1 MEKYDLIVAG
11 GGFTGVAAAVCAAR
25 EGVRVLLIDKSAFL
39 GGAACNCYVNPFM
52 SWRTEKDGKRFAIS
66 DGIFTEMLERMRD
79 IGAFLDDSLRLGST
93 FNEELLKLVMDRM
106 TAEAGVDVLLHSFI
120 SHVEKEGE
128 RIVSVATT
136 GKSGEHTFFAD
147 YFIDATGDADVA
159 TLAGCPTHLG
169 REDNMCQPMTLC
181 FRLSGVDVEKVYELR
196 ESIQSLYR
204 QYREEGKI
212 KNPREDVMWFRHTS
226 DGVLHLNS
234 TRVIRLNPVDVFDLT
249 KAEREAR
256 EQMYELF
263 LFLKNNFE
271 PFRNCRLLSS
281 APEIGV
287 RESRMIVG
295 EYVLDTPEM
304 KACTKFADSIAA
316 CRYDIDIHS
325 PDGAGTSHYYFEK
338 GTYYTIPY
346 RCLLPKNA
354 ENLLVA
360 GRCISSTHEAQASYR
375 IMPVCT
381 TLGQAAGSAIAVAKN
396 SGVAAVKQVDV
407 AQLQALLKKNGAF
420 IGV

>member
-1 MEKYDLIVAG
+1 MARYDLIVAG

-25 EGVRVLLIDKSAFL
+25 EGVRVLLIDKSGFL

-52 SWRTEKDGKRFAIS
+52 SWRTEKDGERFAIS
-66 DGIFTEMLERMRD
+66 DGIFTEMVERMRD
-79 IGAFLDDSLRLGST
+79 IGAFRDPSLQAGST
-93 FNEELLKLVMDRM
+93 FNEELLKLVLDRM
-106 TAEAGVDVLLHSFI
+106 TDEAGVDVLLHSFV
-120 SHVEKEGE
+120 SRVEKDGE
-128 RIVSVATT
+128 RIVSVTTT

-159 TLAGCPTHLG
+159 DLAGCPTHLG
-169 REDNMCQPMTLC
+169 REDHLCQPMTLC
-181 FRLSGVDVEKVYELR
+181 FRLSGVEVDRLHDLHA
-196 ESIQSLYR
+196 SINEFYR
-204 QYREEGKI
+204 QQQQEGKI
-212 KNPREDVMWFRHTS
+212 KNPREDIMWFRHTS

-234 TRVIRLNPVDVFDLT
+234 TRIIRLNPVDVFDLT
-249 KAEREAR
+249 RAEREAR
-256 EQMYELF
+256 EQMYELY

-271 PFRNCRLLSS
+271 PFRNCRLLAS

-325 PDGAGTSHYYFEK
+325 PDGSGTSHYFFEK

-354 ENLLVA
+354 DNLLVA

-375 IMPVCT
+375 IMPVCA
-381 TLGQAAGSAIAVAKN
+381 TLGQAAGSAVAVAKQA
-396 SGVAAVKQVDV
+396 GVASVKQIDV
-407 AQLQALLKKNGAF
+407 AQLQALLKKNHAF
-420 IGV
+420 IGL